1 MTWRGYGEVVPS
13 LGAHVFPISRIRM
26 QRCLVLYDI
35 YNDRK
40 KLGELMHTI
49 GETEHETT
57 NFPITMSIIC
67 GYVLEPLSSDRAET
81 LTILVNNPARG
92 EDTKR

>member
-1 MTWRGYGEVVPS
+1 MNQVQRRREIAARVLEENVISDVRTALQASGRGYGEVVPS

-67 GYVLEPLSSDRAET
+67 G
-81 LTILVNNPARG
+81 
-92 EDTKR
+92 